1 MPPIGL
7 DSPLLPWCEFMNNPD
22 LNTVLQAPEEAILN
36 APEEATRTL
45 GERNPTIPDV
55 QFYESSNGDMWGL
68 TRDPISGARAVMH
81 RPNPQSGGQVS
92 YIDVD
97 KFLREGAN
105 GPEHQALRLLLQ
117 R

>member
-1 MPPIGL
+1 VPLIGL
-7 DSPLLPWCEFMNNPD
+7 DSLLLPWCEFMNNPD
-22 LNTVLQAPEEAILN
+22 LNTVLH
-36 APEEATRTL
+36 APEEATRSR
-45 GERNPTIPDV
+45 GERTPTISDV

-81 RPNPQSGGQVS
+81 RPNVQSGGRVS